1 MVLEKKRGGGE
12 EEGEEE
18 EAGSPSCRGWGL
30 QAEGQPGAV
39 GEPQG
44 ESVSPEPCVPGDR
57 AGVPPRGSGGSQRGG
72 CLWGSCFFF
81 HRLRGLCKLPN
92 EERREGACVGQTTAE
107 DSAGG
112 GRGGRT
118 LMFSTRAGDGD
129 NS

>member
-1 MVLEKKRGGGE
+1 MSNKLLRTSDPTVHGPHRGLGGVGSGLLPRGNSWFRGGFGKKKRGGGE

-57 AGVPPRGSGGSQRGG
+57 AGVPPRGSGGSQRVGG
-72 CLWGSCFFF
+72 VSGGELLF
-81 HRLRGLCKLPN
+81 LP
-92 EERREGACVGQTTAE
+92 
-107 DSAGG
+107 
-112 GRGGRT
+112 
-118 LMFSTRAGDGD
+118 
-129 NS
+129 